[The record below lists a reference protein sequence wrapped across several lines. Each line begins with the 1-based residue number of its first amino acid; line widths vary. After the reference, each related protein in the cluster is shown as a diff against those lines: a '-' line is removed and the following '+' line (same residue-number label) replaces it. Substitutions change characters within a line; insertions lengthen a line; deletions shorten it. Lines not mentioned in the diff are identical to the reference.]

1 MIRHLSVEQI
11 LSLHQSL
18 VGHLNDAGVRDL
30 RALESAVARPAAT
43 FDTEDLFPTLDRK
56 AAALLH
62 ALITAAP
69 FAEATR
75 ETALLAVECFLI
87 ANGATLRATD
97 VELDRLGASVA
108 GGEMGIEAI
117 AVWIRQRMGTGR

>member
-43 FDTEDLFPTLDRK
+43 FETEDLFPTIDGK
-56 AAALLH
+56 AAALLYS
-62 ALITAAP
+62 LITAAP
-69 FAEATR
+69 FEEATR
-75 ETALLAVECFLI
+75 ETALLAMECFLI

-97 VELDRLGASVA
+97 AELDRLGGAVA
-108 GGEMGIEAI
+108 AGDIGTEAL
-117 AVWIRQRMGTGR
+117 AVWIRQRMGMGR